1 MTWVAITAFIV
12 VGATFMYIV
21 YEIDKH
27 KTKDNGERTMGS
39 GDNQQPFLSY
49 SFAFYGNKNCIYF
62 YWFFTLKE
70 LKLQTPGQ
78 SATSNF
84 FLL

>member
-27 KTKDNGERTMGS
+27 KT
-39 GDNQQPFLSY
+39 
-49 SFAFYGNKNCIYF
+49 NKY
-62 YWFFTLKE
+62 
-70 LKLQTPGQ
+70 
-78 SATSNF
+78 
-84 FLL
+84 

>member
-27 KTKDNGERTMGS
+27 IIE
-39 GDNQQPFLSY
+39 
-49 SFAFYGNKNCIYF
+49 
-62 YWFFTLKE
+62 
-70 LKLQTPGQ
+70 
-78 SATSNF
+78 
-84 FLL
+84 